1 MTTKIYQCEN
11 CGYLVEVVGQWGGGL
26 TCCCGPMK
34 FCGQGLLEAVPEKQ
48 KQRPPLDLTESMV
61 RGKPRWQFV

>member
-1 MTTKIYQCEN
+1 MTTKIYQCLN

-34 FCGQGLLEAVPEKQ
+34 FCGQGHLEAVPEKQ
-48 KQRPPLDLTESMV
+48 SPPLDLTKSMV
-61 RGKPRWQFV
+61 NGKPRWQFV